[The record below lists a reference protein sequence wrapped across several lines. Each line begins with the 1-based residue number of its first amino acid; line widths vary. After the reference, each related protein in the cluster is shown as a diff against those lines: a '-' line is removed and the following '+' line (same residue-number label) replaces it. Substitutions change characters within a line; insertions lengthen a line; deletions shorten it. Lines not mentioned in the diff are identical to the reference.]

1 MSSGAGSVEPNAALT
16 SGRWLSLLRRAVDV
30 RPEEVR
36 AMLLGCAYFFF
47 LFSSYFILRP
57 IRDAFGVASGVS
69 RLPWLF
75 AGTLGAMLAAN
86 PIFSALV
93 VRFPVRRFYGITYQF
108 FALNLLAFFLLGPR
122 LQGEAATWI
131 GRVFFVWVSVFN
143 LFILSM
149 FWAFMSDHFRSDQAK
164 RLFGFIGVGGTV
176 GSIVGSLVTA
186 LLAQLLGPNNL
197 LLISIALLEIAALI
211 MATFPARQG
220 ESARVMSPEERA
232 PIGGR
237 VWAGLTRVAQSRYL
251 TAIAGFVFLYVVGNT
266 VLYFEQTDIVGRFFK
281 THAARTEFLA
291 RIELAAQSLT
301 ALTQALL
308 TGRVIRWI
316 GLSATLAIIPA
327 LSALGFAFVGASA
340 IGLLPILATYVV
352 FVVLRRGLTF
362 ALTNPARET
371 LFTTVSREDRFKA
384 KSFIDTFVYRAGD
397 QVTAWTYGGLTALGM
412 GLAGIAWAA
421 VPVSLVFLA
430 LAIWLG
436 RRHETLVRRHV

>member
-1 MSSGAGSVEPNAALT
+1 
-16 SGRWLSLLRRAVDV
+16 
-30 RPEEVR
+30 
-36 AMLLGCAYFFF
+36 MLLGCAYFFF

-57 IRDAFGVASGVS
+57 IRDAFAVQSGVS
-69 RLPWLF
+69 KLPWLF
-75 AGTLGAMLAAN
+75 TGTLAAMLAAN

-93 VRFPVRRFYGITYQF
+93 VRFPVRRFLGITYQF
-108 FALNLLAFFLLGPR
+108 FALNLLVFYVLGPPR
-122 LQGEAATWI
+122 LQGGPAVWI

-143 LFILSM
+143 LFLPST
-149 FWAFMSDHFRSDQAK
+149 FWAFMADHFRSDQAK
-164 RLFGFIGVGGTV
+164 RLFGFIGVGGTI
-176 GSIVGSLVTA
+176 GSIFGSGVTA
-186 LLAQLLGPNNL
+186 LLAQVIGPTNL
-197 LLISIALLEIAALI
+197 LLISIAFLEIAALI

-220 ESARVMSPEERA
+220 ESARVVSPEERA

-281 THAARTEFLA
+281 THATRTEFLA
-291 RIELAAQSLT
+291 RTELAAQSLT

-316 GLSATLAIIPA
+316 GLTATLAIIPA
-327 LSALGFAFVGASA
+327 LSALGFAFIGASA

-371 LFTTVSREDRFKA
+371 LFTTASREDRFKA